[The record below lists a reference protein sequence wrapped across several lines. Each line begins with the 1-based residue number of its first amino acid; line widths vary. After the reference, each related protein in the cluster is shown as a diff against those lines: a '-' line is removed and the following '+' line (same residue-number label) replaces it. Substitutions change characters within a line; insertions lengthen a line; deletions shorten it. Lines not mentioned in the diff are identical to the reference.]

1 MSETYSVKMRASSD
15 GRHVS
20 GAEKIVPVGSVSKVA
35 SRLVERALSHER
47 GTPDFINVKIESLSS
62 DILRLKALPVM
73 THVVATP
80 AEGRALAARLLAEAG
95 IANADEIMVRFS
107 ETHSLRGAMLLDAD
121 TLERL
126 EPDQSRGV
134 RATYMDDAAALAK
147 GTAGVK
153 NHYAEAIVLATKVQ
167 NAPNIIAEICVSDDP
182 DYVTGYVATREL
194 GYRRITVFKEKG
206 DPNGGRIF
214 LYRGPRD
221 GVAKTIEFLDK
232 TPVLV
237 DDVPTLSCAANAP
250 RRFDGLADALDARQA
265 AGLSRRCRTLE
276 GPTGPTAI
284 VDGRELVVFA
294 SNDYLDLA
302 RDPRVVKAAADA
314 ANEFGAGSGGAR
326 LTTGTQPP
334 HVRLESALAK
344 FKGSEAV
351 LLYGTGYMANV
362 GAISALVGKGDVVLS
377 DELNH
382 ASIIDGCR
390 LSGADVL
397 VYRHGDMEDLDR
409 KLGACREHRRRLA
422 VSDGVF
428 SMDGDILDLPRFLE
442 VTRRHDV
449 FSMVDEAHATGVVG
463 CTGRGLAEQ
472 FGCELPDVLMGT
484 LSKALGSEGG
494 FVCGSK
500 LLVEYLRN
508 MSRPFIF
515 STAPGAPAMAAALA
529 ALEVLVAEPG
539 RVAKLRE
546 NIALFVSELA
556 RHGVS
561 VRGETAIVPVV
572 VGDEKKALAASAAL
586 EELGFL
592 VPAIRY
598 PTVARGAA
606 RLRVA
611 LMSAHTPEQLRAAAS
626 SLAKI
631 LKS

>member
-15 GRHVS
+15 GHHVS
-20 GAEKIVPVGSVSKVA
+20 GAEKIVPVASVSKVA

-47 GTPDFINVKIESLSS
+47 GTPDFINVKIESLPA
-62 DILRLKALPVM
+62 DILRLKALPVQ
-73 THVVATP
+73 THAVATP
-80 AEGRALAARLLAEAG
+80 AEGRALAAQLLAEAG
-95 IANADEIMVRFS
+95 IANADEIMARFS

-134 RATYMDDAAALAK
+134 RATYMDDA
-147 GTAGVK
+147 
-153 NHYAEAIVLATKVQ
+153 AEAIVLATKVQ

-194 GYRRITVFKEKG
+194 GYRRITVLKG
-206 DPNGGRIF
+206 KGEPNGGRIF
-214 LYRGPRD
+214 LYRGSRD
-221 GVAKTIEFLDK
+221 EVAKTIEFLEK

-237 DDVPTLSCAANAP
+237 DDVPTLSFTVNAP
-250 RRFDGLADALDARQA
+250 RRFDALADALDARQA

-334 HVRLESALAK
+334 HVRLENALAK
-344 FKGSEAV
+344 FKGSEAA

-362 GAISALVGKGDVVLS
+362 GAISALVGKGDAVLS

-442 VTRRHDV
+442 VTRRHDA

-463 CTGRGLAEQ
+463 RTGRGLAEH
-472 FGCELPDVLMGT
+472 FGCDLPDVLMGT

-494 FVCGSK
+494 FICGSK

-529 ALEVLVAEPG
+529 ALEVLVAEPR

-546 NIALFVSELA
+546 NVALFVAELA
-556 RHGVS
+556 CRGIS
-561 VRGETAIVPVV
+561 VRGETAIVPIV
-572 VGDEKKALAASAAL
+572 VGDEKRALSASAAL

-611 LMSAHTPEQLRAAAS
+611 LMSAHTPEQLRSAAAS
-626 SLAKI
+626 LVDI
-631 LKS
+631 LRK

>member
-1 MSETYSVKMRASSD
+1 
-15 GRHVS
+15 
-20 GAEKIVPVGSVSKVA
+20 
-35 SRLVERALSHER
+35 
-47 GTPDFINVKIESLSS
+47 
-62 DILRLKALPVM
+62 M
-73 THVVATP
+73 T
-80 AEGRALAARLLAEAG
+80 
-95 IANADEIMVRFS
+95 S
-107 ETHSLRGAMLLDAD
+107 
-121 TLERL
+121 
-126 EPDQSRGV
+126 
-134 RATYMDDAAALAK
+134 
-147 GTAGVK
+147 
-153 NHYAEAIVLATKVQ
+153 
-167 NAPNIIAEICVSDDP
+167 
-182 DYVTGYVATREL
+182 
-194 GYRRITVFKEKG
+194 
-206 DPNGGRIF
+206 
-214 LYRGPRD
+214 
-221 GVAKTIEFLDK
+221 
-232 TPVLV
+232 
-237 DDVPTLSCAANAP
+237 
-250 RRFDGLADALDARQA
+250 RRFRPREA
-265 AGLSRRCRTLE
+265 AGLSRKCRTLE
-276 GPTGPTAI
+276 GPTGPTAV

-334 HVRLESALAK
+334 HVRLENALAK
-344 FKGSEAV
+344 FKGAEAA

-377 DELNH
+377 DELN
-382 ASIIDGCR
+382 
-390 LSGADVL
+390 
-397 VYRHGDMEDLDR
+397 MEDLDR

-442 VTRRHDV
+442 VTRRHDA

-463 CTGRGLAEQ
+463 RTGRGLVEH
-472 FGCELPDVLMGT
+472 FGCDLPDVLMGT

-529 ALEVLVAEPG
+529 ALEVLVAEPE

-546 NIALFVSELA
+546 NVALFVAELA
-556 RHGVS
+556 RRGIS
-561 VRGETAIVPVV
+561 VRGETAIVPIV

-611 LMSAHTPEQLRAAAS
+611 LMSAHTPEQLRSAAAS
-626 SLAKI
+626 LVDI
-631 LKS
+631 LRK